1 MAVVLIVEDDED
13 VRALVAHRLQQA
25 GHEVL
30 TEHDGEAG
38 LGAARASVP
47 DLVILDW
54 MMPRR
59 SGIEVCVELRADPA
73 FARTRILMLTAKAQE
88 QDLERALAA
97 GADDYIVK
105 PFSSRKLIARA
116 QSLLSR

>member
-13 VRALVAHRLQQA
+13 VRALVVHRLKQA

-30 TEHDGEAG
+30 IEADGEAG

-59 SGIEVCVELRADPA
+59 NGLEVCFELRSDPT
-73 FARTRILMLTAKAQE
+73 FANTRILMLTAKAQE
-88 QDLERALAA
+88 QDIERALAA
-97 GADDYIVK
+97 GADDYVVK
-105 PFSSRKLIARA
+105 PFSSRELLARA
-116 QSLLSR
+116 TALLSR

>member
-13 VRALVAHRLQQA
+13 VRALVVHRMKQA
-25 GHEVL
+25 GHEVH

-38 LGAARASVP
+38 LGAARASIP

-59 SGIEVCVELRADPA
+59 NGLEVCFELRADPL
-73 FARTRILMLTAKAQE
+73 FAATRILMLTAKAQE
-88 QDLERALAA
+88 QDIERALAA
-97 GADDYIVK
+97 GADDYVVK
-105 PFSSRKLIARA
+105 PFSSRELLARA
-116 QSLLSR
+116 NALLSR

>member
-13 VRALVAHRLQQA
+13 VRALVVHRLKQA

-30 TEHDGEAG
+30 TEADGEAG
-38 LGAARASVP
+38 LCAAHASVP

-59 SGIEVCVELRADPA
+59 NGLEVCFELREDSK
-73 FARTRILMLTAKAQE
+73 FANTRILMLTAKAQE

-97 GADDYIVK
+97 GADDYVVK
-105 PFSSRKLIARA
+105 PFSSRELLARA
-116 QSLLSR
+116 SALLSR